1 MSLPNPITIPLRGT
15 RISHTLRRLTES
27 LLALP

>member
-1 MSLPNPITIPLRGT
+1 MNPPNPITIPPIGT
-15 RISHTLRRLTES
+15 RISHTFRRLTES

>member
-1 MSLPNPITIPLRGT
+1 MNPPNPITIPLMVT
-15 RISHTLRRLTES
+15 RISHTLRRLIES